1 MGNIVRQSSQ
11 REGVVQLGTFESRSS
26 FNPRETTMSRPSQ
39 SQTGA
44 FFGILASALILV
56 LTAMALVS
64 TDGRPHHRYAQE
76 QASDAMPVGFHFD
89 QNRTASAS
97 R

>member
-1 MGNIVRQSSQ
+1 MRHGHG
-11 REGVVQLGTFESRSS
+11 REGVVQLGTFESGGGSQV
-26 FNPRETTMSRPSQ
+26 REAMMSRPTQ
-39 SQTGA
+39 YQTGA

-64 TDGRPHHRYAQE
+64 TEGRPHHRYAQE
-76 QASDAMPVGFHFD
+76 QISEATPAGFHFD